1 MALEEGPY
9 PVTKC
14 PSVNQKFHA
23 EFGVAKEE
31 PDGPG
36 LGLVILPGK
45 HTPVVTSTPYGFPM
59 GGVSLELESPLE
71 RGGFFHLWLKTP
83 RISVSVTYP
92 KLLSHASLLSHL

>member
-1 MALEEGPY
+1 MALKEGPY
-9 PVTKC
+9 PVRKC

-45 HTPVVTSTPYGFPM
+45 HIPIVTSTPYAFPM
-59 GGVSLELESPLE
+59 GGVAETRKAPSFEGGLSSLAPGKKRAPSVIFENAPLC
-71 RGGFFHLWLKTP
+71 
-83 RISVSVTYP
+83 
-92 KLLSHASLLSHL
+92 

>member
-1 MALEEGPY
+1 VALKEGPY
-9 PVTKC
+9 PVRKC

-45 HTPVVTSTPYGFPM
+45 HIPIVTSTPYAFPM
-59 GGVSLELESPLE
+59 GGVAETRKAPSFEGALSSLAPGKK
-71 RGGFFHLWLKTP
+71 RAP
-83 RISVSVTYP
+83 SVVSENAPHGTLP
-92 KLLSHASLLSHL
+92 